1 MTTRS
6 ISSFLRFRGS
16 CARLF
21 IAAVCLVM
29 FPVAAFSQTTAG
41 LTGIVTDSTG
51 SALPGAKVTVTS
63 TETGAYEFTLLQ
75 PGYYALTVE
84 KSGFAKE
91 TREGIRLEVNQ
102 AARLDFPMHPGS
114 VSESVEVT
122 SAVPVLETSMSSVG
136 QVIETKSV
144 SDIELPRVSDFV
156 TPPTTK
162 PATRVR
168 GESKRTSFI
177 VCHVITYKVCS

>member
-1 MTTRS
+1 
-6 ISSFLRFRGS
+6 
-16 CARLF
+16 
-21 IAAVCLVM
+21 
-29 FPVAAFSQTTAG
+29 
-41 LTGIVTDSTG
+41 
-51 SALPGAKVTVTS
+51 
-63 TETGAYEFTLLQ
+63 
-75 PGYYALTVE
+75 VE

-122 SAVPVLETSMSSVG
+122 SAVPVLETSTSSVG

-144 SDIELPRVSDFV
+144 SDIELRRVPDFV

-168 GESKRTSFI
+168 GESKRTSFYRMSYTNI
-177 VCHVITYKVCS
+177 QSLLLTVNYCQ